1 MSPKTIQDIPEEL
14 LLQVFGYLESAS
26 PSELKSRREPS
37 LSLTDETEAP
47 LKAISQA
54 SKRWRRIVL
63 PLLFRYARLRL
74 DAPRKQ
80 TGQRCSSCGIPT
92 NATAPTAEYHVDLA
106 AKAQEQFPQII
117 SASKSWPSDLRSVPI
132 EEATAIWALLF
143 YHQVTDFTEFLSR
156 ENLGG
161 IVASFVLLTDQ
172 MFNYSE
178 LSQVPHETGRDVR
191 SSYTR
196 HCTEAY
202 ADHSPLSVATFRLR
216 NALAS
221 STRNT
226 RSKEDRNSC
235 STARFGLS
243 YEYCD
248 SQSCTERES
257 ACLKFPPRCC

>member
-1 MSPKTIQDIPEEL
+1 MRPKTIQDIPEEL
-14 LLQVFGYLESAS
+14 LLQIFEYLESAS

-37 LSLTDETEAP
+37 LSLTDATEAP

-54 SKRWRRIVL
+54 SKGWRRIVL
-63 PLLFRYARLRL
+63 PLLFKYARSRL
-74 DAPRKQ
+74 DAPRNQ
-80 TGQRCSSCGIPT
+80 TEQQCSSCGIPT
-92 NATAPTAEYHVDLA
+92 NATAPPAEYHVDLA
-106 AKAQEQFPQII
+106 AKARERFPQII
-117 SASKSWPSDLRSVPI
+117 SASKSWPSEMRRVPI
-132 EEATAIWALLF
+132 EQATAIWALQF
-143 YHQVTDFTEFLSR
+143 YHQVTDFTEFLFR
-156 ENLGG
+156 ENLCG

-191 SSYTR
+191 FLYAKQYAKQ
-196 HCTEAY
+196 C
-202 ADHSPLSVATFRLR
+202 ADHAMLSVARCRLC

-221 STRNT
+221 SARSL
-226 RSKEDRNSC
+226 RSKEGRNSC